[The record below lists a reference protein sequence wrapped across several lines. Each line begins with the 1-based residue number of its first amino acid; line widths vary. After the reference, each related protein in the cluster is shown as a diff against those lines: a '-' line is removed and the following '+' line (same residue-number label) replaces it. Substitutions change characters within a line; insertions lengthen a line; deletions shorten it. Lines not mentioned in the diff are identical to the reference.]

1 MGVLSKTVPSVFI
14 THQLNVLSGSTT
26 KLSTYFHDHYL
37 KAFDECWIPDFEN
50 QPNLSG
56 NLGHNFKNKGLNIK
70 YIGPLSRLEKI
81 KVKPKYDIMVLLSGP
96 EPQRTILEEK
106 LLSDLINYKGKVMF
120 VRGKIEAEQ
129 TVMLE
134 SPFTIYNF
142 MQTEELQQ
150 TLNKSELVIS
160 RSGYTTV
167 MDLAKLGKQAFFIP
181 TPGQFEQ
188 EYLAE
193 YLNNQ
198 GVIASCSQE
207 DFTLK
212 QLERVTTYSGF
223 KGLTNTIDFKALFLL
238 FQA

>member
-1 MGVLSKTVPSVFI
+1 
-14 THQLNVLSGSTT
+14 
-26 KLSTYFHDHYL
+26 
-37 KAFDECWIPDFEN
+37 
-50 QPNLSG
+50 
-56 NLGHNFKNKGLNIK
+56 
-70 YIGPLSRLEKI
+70 
-81 KVKPKYDIMVLLSGP
+81 MVLLSGP

-120 VRGKIEAEQ
+120 VRGKIETEQ

-142 MQTEELQQ
+142 MQTEELQKA
-150 TLNKSELVIS
+150 LNKSELVVS
-160 RSGYTTV
+160 RSGYTTI

-188 EYLAE
+188 EYLAD

-198 GVIASCSQE
+198 GIIASCSQE

-212 QLERVTTYSGF
+212 QLERVIAYSGF
-223 KGLTNTIDFKALFLL
+223 KAFNNTIDFKGLFLL
-238 FQA
+238 FQG